1 MVDAGGEVV
10 GRASRVAAARGD
22 RRRACRAVGEEIP
35 WDTVSLRHPRRAP
48 LRPSRPGSP
57 QRRWWGA
64 VISGGEGVG
73 PSFVPCRM
81 GGVRLR
87 SHRVNKFSP
96 KFQLLPRMSSLLK
109 FVAHVM
115 RLTVS
120 SGKRSMKHTE
130 FVDLEVSSAE
140 AQALLMDFES
150 VAVAMRMPRT
160 LRDSPPKGSV
170 TPDGISITPARMR
183 LIGRLPKEVCR

>member
-1 MVDAGGEVV
+1 MIDAGGEVV

-87 SHRVNKFSP
+87 LSRELSHKSASDKVFETLGIGLFKLERHPWYPDQGHQCRLERPGCS
-96 KFQLLPRMSSLLK
+96 SSLSP
-109 FVAHVM
+109 
-115 RLTVS
+115 RRCS
-120 SGKRSMKHTE
+120 SKQK
-130 FVDLEVSSAE
+130 
-140 AQALLMDFES
+140 
-150 VAVAMRMPRT
+150 
-160 LRDSPPKGSV
+160 
-170 TPDGISITPARMR
+170 PDRGGLQWTANA
-183 LIGRLPKEVCR
+183 

>member
-1 MVDAGGEVV
+1 M
-10 GRASRVAAARGD
+10 
-22 RRRACRAVGEEIP
+22 
-35 WDTVSLRHPRRAP
+35 
-48 LRPSRPGSP
+48 
-57 QRRWWGA
+57 
-64 VISGGEGVG
+64 
-73 PSFVPCRM
+73 PCRM
-81 GGVRLR
+81 GSVRLR
-87 SHRVNKFSP
+87 SSRVNKFSP
-96 KFQLLPRMSSLLK
+96 KFQLLPRISSLLK

-120 SGKRSMKHTE
+120 LGKRSMKHSE

>member
-1 MVDAGGEVV
+1 
-10 GRASRVAAARGD
+10 
-22 RRRACRAVGEEIP
+22 
-35 WDTVSLRHPRRAP
+35 
-48 LRPSRPGSP
+48 
-57 QRRWWGA
+57 
-64 VISGGEGVG
+64 
-73 PSFVPCRM
+73 
-81 GGVRLR
+81 
-87 SHRVNKFSP
+87 
-96 KFQLLPRMSSLLK
+96 MSSLLK